1 MLFLRGEKKNR
12 KENEIKKGHW
22 VYRKSRRGDLYKS
35 RFAQRAYDIYDGLDL
50 HIHHAAIDYYYSI
63 RAPACIYLSLS
74 PSFSTLMLTSS
85 SPKPAKTERRYFIY
99 CLMYSSS
106 YLIFCRNHTHTHTRT
121 PKIYKK
127 DIPAAHFF
135 LIIVAI
141 NLFVND
147 WANI

>member
-74 PSFSTLMLTSS
+74 FFLHTDADLIF
-85 SPKPAKTERRYFIY
+85 AKTERRYFIY

-106 YLIFCRNHTHTHTRT
+106 YLIFWSKPHTHTHTHT
-121 PKIYKK
+121 KNIQKGHPSSI
-127 DIPAAHFF
+127 F
-135 LIIVAI
+135 LS
-141 NLFVND
+141 NNRRDKFVC
-147 WANI
+147 